1 MGGAWAQAKPS
12 SGDGSVGNPYKI
24 SSAAELAWFR
34 NQVNSGNNSISAELT
49 ENIDLAEFCH
59 AKDGTKYTEELS
71 WTPIGN
77 SNYQYLGTFDGKGK
91 TISNLYINATSDN
104 TGFFYYANY
113 GSIKNIIFD
122 NAKVKNT
129 ALRSGILVGDA
140 GSCAIEN
147 IKTLANCSV
156 DGNMSTGGIAGY
168 ASGDI
173 SNCENRAAVKGTRSL
188 GGVVGS
194 YVGAGSI
201 TSCANYGTVTGSES
215 IVGGMV
221 GSFDFGTIQNSA
233 NYGDITGADMV
244 GNLIGTARKCN
255 LNNVLG
261 TGYVTATSDTD
272 CAGLLVGEISKG
284 YSITASG
291 ILAYNSSAKLTINGT
306 EQTDDAVKAIG
317 YGSMTSVEK
326 IMAFSAEQLKSGLVA
341 FLLHENASES
351 AKWGQKLN
359 TDNYPLLGS
368 TNKVYSDS
376 PVKMKCSGE
385 LEDTGTFTNT
395 KPAQEGTFSINHGD
409 SPIHHKSE
417 AATCTVD
424 GKMEYWECNLCHK
437 PFSDELMTQ
446 EVSNLVVSATG
457 HEYDENDKCT
467 KCQQEIPF
475 LTNGDNNITIGKVF
489 GEKKEISG
497 YNLYKYTAPEDGT
510 LAVTANS
517 NGKDTYGTLWESR
530 TAASYLT
537 CSDGGNGSDFKI
549 TNDVTKGSTYYIG
562 ARQYYG
568 DAIEGEV
575 KLNVKLT
582 VWKLPAGM
590 TGKGTDAEPFVL
602 KTAEHLAWFRDYVND
617 DHLSACAKIADN
629 VEVIDLK
636 DFCHAADASQNL
648 NKLSWEPIGNSN
660 KQYRGTFDGN
670 NKTITNLYIN
680 ESQDNMG
687 FFGSTDQ
694 STIKNL
700 TFVNANVV
708 NTSFSTGILVGNAGY
723 GSTLQNIKISN
734 TCQIKGG
741 NCTGGIA
748 GNLDGNA
755 YNCVNCATVQGIGI
769 VGGLFG
775 NYVRTDNSITACAN
789 YGNVTASDGTA
800 GGLVGSFQSGTIQ
813 DCANYGDVKGAI
825 QVAGMAGDVEE
836 GKIQNVFN
844 YGNVSATMSTQD
856 IGMAFGNSYKGA
868 TTEGMVAYYS
878 GAKLIANGQEQTA
891 KAFGTGDL
899 SEDNATGFTEA
910 QLKSGVVAY
919 LLQQNASSK
928 AKWGQNL
935 ANDGDIYPVIGSEHQ
950 VYATEDLLVN
960 CKTYEVVRGS
970 FTNNPTSSAINYQ
983 HGQTINHHVAT
994 NATCTEA
1001 ATKEYWQ
1008 CQDCLR
1014 TYSDS
1019 QLTEELTDV
1028 TIAEKPAL
1036 GHKNDEDGYC
1046 NQCQHYVAV
1055 KPSQESGV
1063 YLISKPCHLA
1073 WFRDYVNGT
1082 IVDDGE
1088 AAGTTHPSASAK
1100 LTADIDLKN
1109 YCHAAE
1115 DGKELLSWLPIG
1127 NDNNRW
1133 KGNMDGQGHTI
1144 SNLYI
1149 KTAQNHV
1156 GLFGYTDGA
1165 TIQDLIFGNAKVENV
1180 STTNEKTYKTGIL
1193 AGYACASTNS
1203 PAHIKGIKTTNN
1215 CTVIGQEDT
1224 GGIVG
1229 IAKINLENCENRSS
1243 VKGTGSVGGI
1253 AGDSF
1258 ERNIKRCTNYGTVEN
1273 GRNQYIGGIIGYAY
1287 GTCIEDCANYGKIT
1301 STGWH
1306 AGGIAGSTLKNSSI
1320 QNVFSYGD
1328 VTNTNGSSGIIIGYV
1343 GGTLTAKG
1351 IVAYN
1356 KEALL
1361 NNSSENIKIVGTG
1374 SLTFEDGKEEA
1385 NVVKAFTKQQI
1396 KSGEVAL
1403 ALNDN
1408 KTSGDLAWY
1417 QKLGENGDAYPV
1429 LKSTG
1434 DNTVYLLPLHPGIKL
1449 GYLVNGC

>member
-1 MGGAWAQAKPS
+1 MGGAWAQTQPS
-12 SGDGSVGNPYKI
+12 KGDGKVGNPYIITK
-24 SSAAELAWFR
+24 AEELAWFR
-34 NQVNSGNNSISAELT
+34 DQVN
-49 ENIDLAEFCH
+49 
-59 AKDGTKYTEELS
+59 
-71 WTPIGN
+71 
-77 SNYQYLGTFDGKGK
+77 
-91 TISNLYINATSDN
+91 
-104 TGFFYYANY
+104 
-113 GSIKNIIFD
+113 
-122 NAKVKNT
+122 
-129 ALRSGILVGDA
+129 
-140 GSCAIEN
+140 
-147 IKTLANCSV
+147 
-156 DGNMSTGGIAGY
+156 
-168 ASGDI
+168 
-173 SNCENRAAVKGTRSL
+173 
-188 GGVVGS
+188 
-194 YVGAGSI
+194 
-201 TSCANYGTVTGSES
+201 
-215 IVGGMV
+215 
-221 GSFDFGTIQNSA
+221 
-233 NYGDITGADMV
+233 
-244 GNLIGTARKCN
+244 
-255 LNNVLG
+255 
-261 TGYVTATSDTD
+261 
-272 CAGLLVGEISKG
+272 
-284 YSITASG
+284 
-291 ILAYNSSAKLTINGT
+291 
-306 EQTDDAVKAIG
+306 
-317 YGSMTSVEK
+317 
-326 IMAFSAEQLKSGLVA
+326 
-341 FLLHENASES
+341 
-351 AKWGQKLN
+351 
-359 TDNYPLLGS
+359 
-368 TNKVYSDS
+368 
-376 PVKMKCSGE
+376 
-385 LEDTGTFTNT
+385 
-395 KPAQEGTFSINHGD
+395 
-409 SPIHHKSE
+409 
-417 AATCTVD
+417 
-424 GKMEYWECNLCHK
+424 
-437 PFSDELMTQ
+437 
-446 EVSNLVVSATG
+446 
-457 HEYDENDKCT
+457 
-467 KCQQEIPF
+467 
-475 LTNGDNNITIGKVF
+475 
-489 GEKKEISG
+489 
-497 YNLYKYTAPEDGT
+497 
-510 LAVTANS
+510 
-517 NGKDTYGTLWESR
+517 
-530 TAASYLT
+530 
-537 CSDGGNGSDFKI
+537 GGNKKI
-549 TNDVTKGSTYYIG
+549 
-562 ARQYYG
+562 
-568 DAIEGEV
+568 
-575 KLNVKLT
+575 
-582 VWKLPAGM
+582 
-590 TGKGTDAEPFVL
+590 
-602 KTAEHLAWFRDYVND
+602 
-617 DHLSACAKIADN
+617 CAKIADN

-636 DFCHAADASQNL
+636 NFCHAADASKKIDEQ
-648 NKLSWEPIGNSN
+648 SWVPIGNSN
-660 KQYRGTFDGN
+660 KPYQGTFDGN
-670 NKTITNLYIN
+670 GKTITNLYIN
-680 ESQDNMG
+680 ASQVNMG
-687 FFGSTDQ
+687 LFGYTYEG
-694 STIKNL
+694 TIKNL
-700 TFVNANVV
+700 TFEYANVT
-708 NTSFSTGILVGNAGY
+708 NTNSYAGVLVGNAFWR
-723 GSTLQNIKISN
+723 STLQNIKISN

-741 NCTGGIA
+741 NYTGGIA
-748 GNLDGNA
+748 GSLDGNA
-755 YNCVNCATVQGIGI
+755 SNCVNYATVQGKED

-775 NYVRTDNSITACAN
+775 YYSRTGNSMTACAN
-789 YGNVTASDGTA
+789 YGNVTATSNTV
-800 GGLVGSFQSGTIQ
+800 GGLVGYYSSGTIQ
-813 DCANYGDVKGAI
+813 DCANYGNIEGTNNVG
-825 QVAGMAGDVEE
+825 GMAGYVSK
-836 GKIQNVFN
+836 GKMQNVFC
-844 YGNVSATMSTQD
+844 YGNVSATNNTKRG
-856 IGMAFGNSYKGA
+856 GMVCGYSSKGV
-868 TTEGMVAYYS
+868 TEGMVAYYS
-878 GAKLIANGQEQTA
+878 GAKLTVNSQEQA
-891 KAFGTGDL
+891 VKAFGSDNL
-899 SEDNATGFTEA
+899 SEDNATGFTET

-919 LLQQNASSK
+919 LLQQNASSE

-935 ANDGDIYPVIGSEHQ
+935 ANDGDSYPVIGSEHT
-950 VYATEDLLVN
+950 VYSDNSLVN
-960 CKTYEVVRGS
+960 CMTYEIISGS
-970 FTNNPTSSAINYQ
+970 FTNNTTSSAIKYQ

-1165 TIQDLIFGNAKVENV
+1165 TIQDLIFDNAKVENV
-1180 STTNEKTYKTGIL
+1180 STTNANTYYTGIL
-1193 AGYACASTNS
+1193 AGYAYASTNS

-1229 IAKINLENCENRSS
+1229 CAKINLENCENRSS

-1320 QNVFSYGD
+1320 QNVFCYGD

-1374 SLTFEDGKEEA
+1374 SLAFEDGKEEA
-1385 NVVKAFTKQQI
+1385 DVVKAFTQQQI

-1434 DNTVYLLPLHPGIKL
+1434 DNTVYHGKECDKITDVYTNDNSIFGEDGAVPHVFEMAGHPDANGLYGDVCINCNANNENIKYIKDFCGILGNNLKLIYADGKYTAEAVTLTDGEAYNSPVDIEVADFKYIRTFDAYKWQSLYVPFRMSLEQLTSNGLNVATPVDIEVVNETITRLNVQKLKSGSSKANYPSLIMCESDGEKTIELADVTLSASKEKFIDCMSMTRKYVFNGVYQANKNLASNSEDAINYIIKDGGLVLRTDDDVPAPQSWYMNVTIRENPFGGADEPLSSDAKTMPIYVIGEGYATGIENINIEKEHTQHGIYDLQGRKL
-1449 GYLVNGC
+1449 NQEPESGIYIKDGKKYVK

>member
-1 MGGAWAQAKPS
+1 MNNKKQRNRLFTMLLLVMAILMPYGGAWAQTLPS
-12 SGDGSVGNPYKI
+12 KGDGKVGNPYIITK
-24 SSAAELAWFR
+24 AEELAWFR
-34 NQVNSGNNSISAELT
+34 DQVN
-49 ENIDLAEFCH
+49 
-59 AKDGTKYTEELS
+59 
-71 WTPIGN
+71 
-77 SNYQYLGTFDGKGK
+77 
-91 TISNLYINATSDN
+91 
-104 TGFFYYANY
+104 
-113 GSIKNIIFD
+113 
-122 NAKVKNT
+122 
-129 ALRSGILVGDA
+129 
-140 GSCAIEN
+140 
-147 IKTLANCSV
+147 
-156 DGNMSTGGIAGY
+156 
-168 ASGDI
+168 
-173 SNCENRAAVKGTRSL
+173 
-188 GGVVGS
+188 
-194 YVGAGSI
+194 
-201 TSCANYGTVTGSES
+201 
-215 IVGGMV
+215 
-221 GSFDFGTIQNSA
+221 
-233 NYGDITGADMV
+233 
-244 GNLIGTARKCN
+244 
-255 LNNVLG
+255 
-261 TGYVTATSDTD
+261 
-272 CAGLLVGEISKG
+272 
-284 YSITASG
+284 
-291 ILAYNSSAKLTINGT
+291 
-306 EQTDDAVKAIG
+306 
-317 YGSMTSVEK
+317 
-326 IMAFSAEQLKSGLVA
+326 
-341 FLLHENASES
+341 
-351 AKWGQKLN
+351 
-359 TDNYPLLGS
+359 
-368 TNKVYSDS
+368 
-376 PVKMKCSGE
+376 
-385 LEDTGTFTNT
+385 
-395 KPAQEGTFSINHGD
+395 
-409 SPIHHKSE
+409 
-417 AATCTVD
+417 
-424 GKMEYWECNLCHK
+424 
-437 PFSDELMTQ
+437 
-446 EVSNLVVSATG
+446 
-457 HEYDENDKCT
+457 
-467 KCQQEIPF
+467 
-475 LTNGDNNITIGKVF
+475 
-489 GEKKEISG
+489 
-497 YNLYKYTAPEDGT
+497 
-510 LAVTANS
+510 
-517 NGKDTYGTLWESR
+517 
-530 TAASYLT
+530 
-537 CSDGGNGSDFKI
+537 GGNKKI
-549 TNDVTKGSTYYIG
+549 
-562 ARQYYG
+562 
-568 DAIEGEV
+568 
-575 KLNVKLT
+575 
-582 VWKLPAGM
+582 
-590 TGKGTDAEPFVL
+590 
-602 KTAEHLAWFRDYVND
+602 
-617 DHLSACAKIADN
+617 CAKIADN

-636 DFCHAADASQNL
+636 NFCHAADASKKIDEQ
-648 NKLSWEPIGNSN
+648 SWVPIGNSN
-660 KQYRGTFDGN
+660 KPYQGTFDGN
-670 NKTITNLYIN
+670 GKTITNLYIN
-680 ESQDNMG
+680 ASQVNMG
-687 FFGSTDQ
+687 LFGYTYEG
-694 STIKNL
+694 TIKNL
-700 TFVNANVV
+700 TFEYANVT
-708 NTSFSTGILVGNAGY
+708 NTNSYAGVLVGNAFWR
-723 GSTLQNIKISN
+723 STLQNIKISN

-741 NCTGGIA
+741 NYTGGIA
-748 GNLDGNA
+748 GSLDGNA
-755 YNCVNCATVQGIGI
+755 SNCVNYATVQGKED

-775 NYVRTDNSITACAN
+775 YYSRTGNSMTACAN
-789 YGNVTASDGTA
+789 YGNVTATSNTV
-800 GGLVGSFQSGTIQ
+800 GGLVGYYSSGTIQ
-813 DCANYGDVKGAI
+813 DCANYGNIEGTNNVG
-825 QVAGMAGDVEE
+825 GMAGYVSK
-836 GKIQNVFN
+836 GKMQNVFC
-844 YGNVSATMSTQD
+844 YGNVSATNNTKRG
-856 IGMAFGNSYKGA
+856 GMVCGYSSKGV
-868 TTEGMVAYYS
+868 TEGMVAYYS
-878 GAKLIANGQEQTA
+878 GAKLTVNSQEQTV
-891 KAFGTGDL
+891 KAFGSDNL
-899 SEDNATGFTEA
+899 SEDNATGFTET

-919 LLQQNASSK
+919 LLQQNASSE

-935 ANDGDIYPVIGSEHQ
+935 ANDGDSYPVIGSEHT
-950 VYATEDLLVN
+950 VYSDNSLVN
-960 CKTYEVVRGS
+960 CMTYEIISGS
-970 FTNNPTSSAINYQ
+970 FTNNTTSSAIKYQ

-1434 DNTVYLLPLHPGIKL
+1434 DNTVYHGKECDKITDVYTNDNSIFGEDGAVPHVFEMAGHPDANGLYGDVCINCNANNENIKYIKDFCGILGNNLKLTYADGKYTAKAVTLTDGEAYNSPVDIEVADFKYIRTFNAYKWQSLYVPFRMSLEQLTSNGLNVATPVDIEVVNETITRLNVQKLKSGFSKANYPSLIMCESDGEKTIELADVTLSASKEKFIDCMSMTRNYVFNGVYQANKNLASNSEDAINYIIKDGGLVLRTDDDVPAPQSWYMNVTIRENPFGGADEPLSSDAKTMPIYVIGEGYATGIENINIEKEHTQHGIYDLQGRKL
-1449 GYLVNGC
+1449 NQEPESGIYIKDGKKYVK